1 MTRRSCDWNNAGK
14 SKGKN
19 SKREITRPA
28 LITEDILKEL
38 GIHVRDRKDRLLLLH
53 ILNKT
58 LEDRIGCALYE
69 RLDPG
74 QQAHLVH
81 IRQQEELKQWFADNF
96 PDYAE
101 VVDCCI
107 RTLLEELIEDS
118 S

>member
-1 MTRRSCDWNNAGK
+1 MRKNVVLVGTFDT
-14 SKGKN
+14 KGIEYKYVMGLF
-19 SKREITRPA
+19 E
-28 LITEDILKEL
+28 EL